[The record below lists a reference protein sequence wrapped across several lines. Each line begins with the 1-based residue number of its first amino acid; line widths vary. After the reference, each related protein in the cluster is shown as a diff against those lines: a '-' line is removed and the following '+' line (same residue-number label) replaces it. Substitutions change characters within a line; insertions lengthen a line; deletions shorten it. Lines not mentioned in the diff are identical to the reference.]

1 MLKNL
6 WNINKVVETQRK
18 GKFALKILSAS
29 IVLLLLVGF
38 LYQSY
43 SSYVDSTSFDKRGE
57 MIDIGDYS
65 LYVEDIGT
73 GKVTVIFDAGMG
85 DDSSVW
91 NKVAEEVSQF
101 SRVITYDRA
110 GLGWSEE
117 SPHDRDSKVIVAE
130 LHSVLKDKDITGPI
144 ILVGHSFGGVNMQR
158 YALTYPEYIAALVL
172 VDSAHE
178 DQIEEM
184 PQTNYLQKYLFK
196 FGMWAAPVG
205 IPRLYLS
212 NINPEEKAKKS
223 TTKHQYTSLDEAEY
237 FPRSLSELNEL
248 TPNFGNLPL
257 VVVARNKASSEID
270 NTKTRDL
277 VWATLQED
285 IATRSTNSTIIFSG
299 ERQHSIQ
306 KRQPEIVVEAIQKL
320 AEKL

>member
-1 MLKNL
+1 M
-6 WNINKVVETQRK
+6 
-18 GKFALKILSAS
+18 KILSAS

-57 MIDIGDYS
+57 MIDIGGYS
-65 LYVEDIGT
+65 LYVEDTGT

-91 NKVAEEVSQF
+91 NKVVEEVSQF

-158 YALTYPEYIAALVL
+158 YALTYPEHIAALVL

-178 DQIEEM
+178 DQITKM
-184 PQTNYLQKYLFK
+184 PQASFLQKYLFK
-196 FGMWAAPVG
+196 FGMWAAPFG

-212 NINPEEKAKKS
+212 DANPEEKAKKS

-248 TPNFGNLPL
+248 TPNYGDMPL
-257 VVVARNKASSEID
+257 VVIARNKASSEID

-277 VWATLQED
+277 VWATLQEN
-285 IATRSTNSTIIFSG
+285 IAARSTNSTIIFSG
-299 ERQHSIQ
+299 ARQHSIH
-306 KRQPEIVVEAIQKL
+306 KKQPEIVIEAIQTL
-320 AEKL
+320 AESL

>member
-1 MLKNL
+1 M
-6 WNINKVVETQRK
+6 WNINKVVEALGK
-18 GKFALKILSAS
+18 GKFALKILSVS
-29 IVLLLLVGF
+29 IVMLLLVGF
-38 LYQSY
+38 VYQSY

-57 MIDIGDYS
+57 MIDIGGYS
-65 LYVEDIGT
+65 LYVEDTGT

-91 NKVAEEVSQF
+91 NKVVEEVSQF

-117 SPHDRDSKVIVAE
+117 SPHERDSKVIVDE
-130 LHSVLKDKDITGPI
+130 LHSVLEEKDITGTI

-158 YALTYPEYIAALVL
+158 YALTYPEDVSALVL

-178 DQIEEM
+178 DQITKM
-184 PQTNYLQKYLFK
+184 PQASFLQKYLFK

-248 TPNFGNLPL
+248 TPNYGDMPL
-257 VVVARNKASSEID
+257 VVIARNKASSEID
-270 NTKTRDL
+270 NTKARDL
-277 VWATLQED
+277 VWATLQEN

-299 ERQHSIQ
+299 ARQHSIH
-306 KRQPEIVVEAIQKL
+306 KMQPEIVIEAIQTL
-320 AEKL
+320 AESL

>member
-1 MLKNL
+1 
-6 WNINKVVETQRK
+6 
-18 GKFALKILSAS
+18 LKILSVS
-29 IVLLLLVGF
+29 IVMLLLVGF
-38 LYQSY
+38 VYQSY

-57 MIDIGDYS
+57 MIDIGGYS
-65 LYVEDIGT
+65 LYVEDTGI

-117 SPHDRDSKVIVAE
+117 SPHERDSKVIVDE
-130 LHSVLKDKDITGPI
+130 LHSVLEEKDITGTI

-158 YALTYPEYIAALVL
+158 YALTYPEDVSALVL

-178 DQIEEM
+178 DQITKM
-184 PQTNYLQKYLFK
+184 PQASFLQKYLFK

-248 TPNFGNLPL
+248 TPNYGDMPL
-257 VVVARNKASSEID
+257 VVIARNKASSEID
-270 NTKTRDL
+270 NTKARDL
-277 VWATLQED
+277 VWATLQEN

-299 ERQHSIQ
+299 ARQHSIH
-306 KRQPEIVVEAIQKL
+306 KMQPEIVIEAIQTL
-320 AEKL
+320 AESL

>member
-1 MLKNL
+1 M
-6 WNINKVVETQRK
+6 ETQRK
-18 GKFALKILSAS
+18 VKFALKILSVS

-38 LYQSY
+38 VFQSY

-57 MIDIGDYS
+57 MIDIGGYS
-65 LYVEDIGT
+65 LYVEDTGT

-91 NKVAEEVSQF
+91 NKVVEEVSQF

-158 YALTYPEYIAALVL
+158 YALTYPEHIAALVL

-178 DQIEEM
+178 DQITKM
-184 PQTNYLQKYLFK
+184 PQASFLQKYLFK
-196 FGMWAAPVG
+196 FGMWAAPFG

-212 NINPEEKAKKS
+212 DANPEEKAKKS

-237 FPRSLSELNEL
+237 FLRSLSELNEL
-248 TPNFGNLPL
+248 TPDYGDMPL
-257 VVVARNKASSEID
+257 VVIARNKASSEID

-277 VWATLQED
+277 VWATLQEN
-285 IATRSTNSTIIFSG
+285 IAARSTNSTIIFSG
-299 ERQHSIQ
+299 ARQHSIH
-306 KRQPEIVVEAIQKL
+306 KKQPEIVIEAIQTL
-320 AEKL
+320 AESL

>member
-1 MLKNL
+1 M
-6 WNINKVVETQRK
+6 
-18 GKFALKILSAS
+18 KILSVS
-29 IVLLLLVGF
+29 IVMLLLVGF
-38 LYQSY
+38 VYQSY

-57 MIDIGDYS
+57 MIDIGGYS
-65 LYVEDIGT
+65 LYVEDTGI

-117 SPHDRDSKVIVAE
+117 SPHERDSKVIVDE
-130 LHSVLKDKDITGPI
+130 LHSVLEEKDITGTI

-158 YALTYPEYIAALVL
+158 YALTYPEDVSALVL

-178 DQIEEM
+178 DQITKM
-184 PQTNYLQKYLFK
+184 PQASFLQKYLFK

-248 TPNFGNLPL
+248 TPNYGDMPL
-257 VVVARNKASSEID
+257 VVIARNKASSEID
-270 NTKTRDL
+270 NTKARDL
-277 VWATLQED
+277 VWATLQEN

-299 ERQHSIQ
+299 ARQHSIH
-306 KRQPEIVVEAIQKL
+306 KMQPEIVIEAIQTL
-320 AEKL
+320 AESL

>member
-1 MLKNL
+1 M
-6 WNINKVVETQRK
+6 ETQRK
-18 GKFALKILSAS
+18 GKFALKILSVS

-38 LYQSY
+38 VFQSY

-57 MIDIGDYS
+57 MIDIGGYS
-65 LYVEDIGT
+65 LYVEDTGT

-91 NKVAEEVSQF
+91 NKVVEEVSQF

-110 GLGWSEE
+110 GLGWSEK
-117 SPHDRDSKVIVAE
+117 SPHERDSKTIVAE
-130 LHSVLKDKDITGPI
+130 LHSVLGEKGITGPI

-158 YALTYPEYIAALVL
+158 YTLAYPEDVAALVL

-178 DQIEEM
+178 DQITKM
-184 PQTNYLQKYLFK
+184 PQASFLQKYLFK
-196 FGMWAAPVG
+196 FGMWAAPFG

-212 NINPEEKAKKS
+212 DANPEEKAKKS

-237 FPRSLSELNEL
+237 FLRSLSELNEL
-248 TPNFGNLPL
+248 TPDYGDMPL
-257 VVVARNKASSEID
+257 VVIARNKASSEID

-277 VWATLQED
+277 VWATLQEN
-285 IATRSTNSTIIFSG
+285 IAARSTNSTIIFSG
-299 ERQHSIQ
+299 ARQHSIH
-306 KRQPEIVVEAIQKL
+306 KKQPEIVIEAIQTL
-320 AEKL
+320 AESL

>member
-1 MLKNL
+1 M
-6 WNINKVVETQRK
+6 ETQRK
-18 GKFALKILSAS
+18 GKFALKILSVS

-38 LYQSY
+38 VFQSY

-57 MIDIGDYS
+57 MIDIGGYS
-65 LYVEDIGT
+65 LYVEDTGT

-91 NKVAEEVSQF
+91 NKVVEEVSQF

-158 YALTYPEYIAALVL
+158 YALTYPEDVSALVL

-178 DQIEEM
+178 DQITKM
-184 PQTNYLQKYLFK
+184 PQASFLQKYLFK
-196 FGMWAAPVG
+196 FGMWAAPFG

-212 NINPEEKAKKS
+212 DANPEEKAKKS

-237 FPRSLSELNEL
+237 FPRSLSQLNEL
-248 TPNFGNLPL
+248 TPDYGDMPL
-257 VVVARNKASSEID
+257 VVIARNKASSEID

-277 VWATLQED
+277 VWATLQEN
-285 IATRSTNSTIIFSG
+285 IAARSTNSTIIFSG
-299 ERQHSIQ
+299 ARQHSIH
-306 KRQPEIVVEAIQKL
+306 KKQPEIVIEAIQTL
-320 AEKL
+320 AESL

>member
-1 MLKNL
+1 
-6 WNINKVVETQRK
+6 VETQRK
-18 GKFALKILSAS
+18 GKFALKILSVS

-38 LYQSY
+38 VFQSY

-57 MIDIGDYS
+57 MIDIGGYS
-65 LYVEDIGT
+65 LYVEDTGT

-91 NKVAEEVSQF
+91 NKVVEEVSQL

-158 YALTYPEYIAALVL
+158 YALTYPEHIAALVL

-178 DQIEEM
+178 DQITKM
-184 PQTNYLQKYLFK
+184 PQASFLQKYLFK
-196 FGMWAAPVG
+196 FGMWAAPFG

-212 NINPEEKAKKS
+212 DANPEEKAKKS

-237 FPRSLSELNEL
+237 FLRSLSELNEL
-248 TPNFGNLPL
+248 TPDYGDMPL
-257 VVVARNKASSEID
+257 VVIARNKASSEID

-277 VWATLQED
+277 VWATLQEN
-285 IATRSTNSTIIFSG
+285 IAARSTNSTIIFSG
-299 ERQHSIQ
+299 ARQHSIH
-306 KRQPEIVVEAIQKL
+306 KKQPEIVIEAIQTL
-320 AEKL
+320 AESL

>member
-1 MLKNL
+1 M
-6 WNINKVVETQRK
+6 
-18 GKFALKILSAS
+18 KILSAS
-29 IVLLLLVGF
+29 IVLLFMVGF
-38 LYQSY
+38 VYQSY
-43 SSYVDSTSFDKRGE
+43 SSYVDSTSFNKHGE
-57 MIDIGDYS
+57 MIDVGGYS
-65 LYVEDIGT
+65 LYVEDSGT

-110 GLGWSEE
+110 GLGWSEK
-117 SPHDRDSKVIVAE
+117 SPHERTSKTIVSE
-130 LHSVLKDKDITGPI
+130 LHLVLEKKDITAPI

-178 DQIEEM
+178 DQIDEM
-184 PQTNYLQKYLFK
+184 PQTNSLQKYLFK

-212 NINPEEKAKKS
+212 NTNPEEKAKKS

-285 IATRSTNSTIIFSG
+285 IAARSTDSTIVFSG
-299 ERQHSIQ
+299 ERQHSIH
-306 KRQPEIVVEAIQKL
+306 KRQPEIVIEAIQKL

>member
-1 MLKNL
+1 M
-6 WNINKVVETQRK
+6 
-18 GKFALKILSAS
+18 KILSVS

-38 LYQSY
+38 VFQSY

-57 MIDIGDYS
+57 MIDIGGYS
-65 LYVEDIGT
+65 LYVEDTGT

-91 NKVAEEVSQF
+91 NKVVEEVSQL

-158 YALTYPEYIAALVL
+158 YALTYPEHIAALVL

-178 DQIEEM
+178 DQITKM
-184 PQTNYLQKYLFK
+184 PQASFLQKYLFK
-196 FGMWAAPVG
+196 FGMWAAPFG

-212 NINPEEKAKKS
+212 DANPEEKAKKS

-237 FPRSLSELNEL
+237 FLRSLSELNEL
-248 TPNFGNLPL
+248 TPDYGDMPL
-257 VVVARNKASSEID
+257 VVIARNKASSEID

-277 VWATLQED
+277 VWATLQEN
-285 IATRSTNSTIIFSG
+285 IAARSTNSTIIFSG
-299 ERQHSIQ
+299 ARQHSIH
-306 KRQPEIVVEAIQKL
+306 KKQPEIVIEAIQTL
-320 AEKL
+320 AESL

>member
-1 MLKNL
+1 M
-6 WNINKVVETQRK
+6 ETQRK

-29 IVLLLLVGF
+29 IVFLLLVGF
-38 LYQSY
+38 VYQSY

-57 MIDIGDYS
+57 MIDIGGYS
-65 LYVEDIGT
+65 LYVEDTGT

-101 SRVITYDRA
+101 SRVNTYDRA

-117 SPHDRDSKVIVAE
+117 SPHERDSKVIVDE
-130 LHSVLKDKDITGPI
+130 LHSVLEEKDITGPI

-158 YALTYPEYIAALVL
+158 YALTYPEDVSALVL

-178 DQIEEM
+178 DQITKM
-184 PQTNYLQKYLFK
+184 PQASFLQKYLFK
-196 FGMWAAPVG
+196 FGMWAAPFG

-248 TPNFGNLPL
+248 TPNYGDMPL
-257 VVVARNKASSEID
+257 VVIARNKASSEID
-270 NTKTRDL
+270 NTKARDL
-277 VWATLQED
+277 VWATLQEN
-285 IATRSTNSTIIFSG
+285 IATRSTNSTITFSG
-299 ERQHSIQ
+299 ARQHSIH
-306 KRQPEIVVEAIQKL
+306 KMQPEIVIQAIQTL
-320 AEKL
+320 AESL

>member
-38 LYQSY
+38 VFQSY

-57 MIDIGDYS
+57 MIDIGGYS
-65 LYVEDIGT
+65 LYVEDTGT

-91 NKVAEEVSQF
+91 NKVVEEVSQF

-158 YALTYPEYIAALVL
+158 YALTYPEHIAALVL

-178 DQIEEM
+178 DQITKM
-184 PQTNYLQKYLFK
+184 PQASFLQKYLFK
-196 FGMWAAPVG
+196 FGMWAAPFG

-212 NINPEEKAKKS
+212 DANPEEKAKKS

-237 FPRSLSELNEL
+237 FLRSLSELNEL
-248 TPNFGNLPL
+248 TPDYGDMPL
-257 VVVARNKASSEID
+257 VVIARNKASSEID

-277 VWATLQED
+277 VWATLQEN
-285 IATRSTNSTIIFSG
+285 IAARSTNSTIIFSG
-299 ERQHSIQ
+299 ARQHSIH
-306 KRQPEIVVEAIQKL
+306 KKQPEIVIEAIQTL
-320 AEKL
+320 AESL

>member
-1 MLKNL
+1 M
-6 WNINKVVETQRK
+6 
-18 GKFALKILSAS
+18 KILSAS
-29 IVLLLLVGF
+29 IVLLFMVGF
-38 LYQSY
+38 VYQTY
-43 SSYVDSTSFDKRGE
+43 SSYVDSTSFNRYGE
-57 MIDIGDYS
+57 MIDVGGYS
-65 LYVEDIGT
+65 LYVEDSGT

-178 DQIEEM
+178 DQINKM

-285 IATRSTNSTIIFSG
+285 IAARSTDSTIVFSG
-299 ERQHSIQ
+299 ERQHSIH
-306 KRQPEIVVEAIQKL
+306 KRQPEIVIEAIQKL
-320 AEKL
+320 A

>member
-1 MLKNL
+1 
-6 WNINKVVETQRK
+6 
-18 GKFALKILSAS
+18 LKILSVS

-38 LYQSY
+38 VFQSY

-57 MIDIGDYS
+57 MIDIGGYS
-65 LYVEDIGT
+65 LYVEDTGT

-91 NKVAEEVSQF
+91 NKVVEEVSQF

-158 YALTYPEYIAALVL
+158 YALTYPEHIAALVL

-178 DQIEEM
+178 DQITKM
-184 PQTNYLQKYLFK
+184 PQASFLQKYLFK
-196 FGMWAAPVG
+196 FGMWAAPFG

-212 NINPEEKAKKS
+212 DANPEEKAKKS

-237 FPRSLSELNEL
+237 FLRSLSELNEL
-248 TPNFGNLPL
+248 TPDYGDMPL
-257 VVVARNKASSEID
+257 VVIARNKASSEID

-277 VWATLQED
+277 VWATLQEN
-285 IATRSTNSTIIFSG
+285 IAARSTNSTIIFSG
-299 ERQHSIQ
+299 ARQHSIH
-306 KRQPEIVVEAIQKL
+306 KKQPEIVIEAIQTL
-320 AEKL
+320 AESL

>member
-1 MLKNL
+1 M
-6 WNINKVVETQRK
+6 ETQRK
-18 GKFALKILSAS
+18 GKFALKILSVS

-38 LYQSY
+38 VFQSY

-57 MIDIGDYS
+57 MIDIGGYS
-65 LYVEDIGT
+65 LYVEDTGT

-158 YALTYPEYIAALVL
+158 YALTYPEHIAALVL

-178 DQIEEM
+178 DQITKM
-184 PQTNYLQKYLFK
+184 PQASFLQKYLFK
-196 FGMWAAPVG
+196 FGMWAAPFG

-212 NINPEEKAKKS
+212 DANPEEKAKKS

-237 FPRSLSELNEL
+237 FLRSLSELNEL
-248 TPNFGNLPL
+248 TPDYGDMPL
-257 VVVARNKASSEID
+257 VVIARNKASSEID

-277 VWATLQED
+277 VWATLQEN
-285 IATRSTNSTIIFSG
+285 IAARSTNSTIIFSG
-299 ERQHSIQ
+299 ARQHSIH
-306 KRQPEIVVEAIQKL
+306 KKQPEIVIEAIQTL
-320 AEKL
+320 AESL

>member
-1 MLKNL
+1 M
-6 WNINKVVETQRK
+6 ETQRK
-18 GKFALKILSAS
+18 GKFALKILSVS
-29 IVLLLLVGF
+29 IVMLLLVGF
-38 LYQSY
+38 VYQSY

-57 MIDIGDYS
+57 MIDIGGYS
-65 LYVEDIGT
+65 LYVEDTGI

-117 SPHDRDSKVIVAE
+117 SPHERDSKVIVDE
-130 LHSVLKDKDITGPI
+130 LHSVLEEKDITGTI

-158 YALTYPEYIAALVL
+158 YALTYPENVSALVL

-178 DQIEEM
+178 DQITKM
-184 PQTNYLQKYLFK
+184 PQASFLQKYLFK

-248 TPNFGNLPL
+248 TPSYGDMPL
-257 VVVARNKASSEID
+257 VVIARNKASSEID
-270 NTKTRDL
+270 NTKARDL
-277 VWATLQED
+277 VWATLQEN

-299 ERQHSIQ
+299 ARQHSIH
-306 KRQPEIVVEAIQKL
+306 KMQPEIVIEAIQTL
-320 AEKL
+320 AESL

>member
-1 MLKNL
+1 
-6 WNINKVVETQRK
+6 
-18 GKFALKILSAS
+18 LKILSAS
-29 IVLLLLVGF
+29 IVLLFMVGF
-38 LYQSY
+38 VYQSY
-43 SSYVDSTSFDKRGE
+43 SSYIDSTSFDKREE
-57 MIDIGDYS
+57 MIDVGGYS
-65 LYVEDIGT
+65 LYVEDSGT

-85 DDSSVW
+85 DDSSAW
-91 NKVAEEVSQF
+91 NKVAAETSQF

-110 GLGWSEE
+110 GLGWSEK
-117 SPHDRDSKVIVAE
+117 SPNKRDSKTIVAE
-130 LHSVLKDKDITGPI
+130 LHSVLEKKDITGPI
-144 ILVGHSFGGVNMQR
+144 ILVGHSFGGVNIQR

-184 PQTNYLQKYLFK
+184 PQTNPLQKYLFK

-212 NINPEEKAKKS
+212 NANPEEKAKKS
-223 TTKHQYTSLDEAEY
+223 TTKHQYTSLDEAEH

-248 TPNFGNLPL
+248 TPNYGDMPL
-257 VVVARNKASSEID
+257 VVIARNKASSEID

-285 IATRSTNSTIIFSG
+285 IATRSTNSTIVFSG
-299 ERQHSIQ
+299 ERQHSIH
-306 KRQPEIVVEAIQKL
+306 KRQPEIVVGAIQKL